1 MNLTMLVKTLDSG
14 QVEASVLEFPGC
26 RIEASSRDIAIL
38 VPGGAAND
46 QLRTTLI
53 DRLQDTEL
61 LAFEIPVNRANPW
74 MKLFGLF
81 KDDPYF
87 DDVVNIMQAE
97 RDALGDE
104 EIDPAYYS

>member
-1 MNLTMLVKTLDSG
+1 MNPRALVKTLDSG
-14 QVEASVLEFPGC
+14 QVEPNL
-26 RIEASSRDIAIL
+26 
-38 VPGGAAND
+38 
-46 QLRTTLI
+46 T
-53 DRLQDTEL
+53 
-61 LAFEIPVNRANPW
+61 NPW

-97 RDALGDE
+97 RDTLGDE

>member
-26 RIEASSRDIAIL
+26 RIEAASRDIAI
-38 VPGGAAND
+38 D
-46 QLRTTLI
+46 RLRTTLI
-53 DRLQDTEL
+53 YHLQDTEL
-61 LAFEIPVNRANPW
+61 LPFEIPVNFANPW

-81 KDDPYF
+81 KGDPYF

>member
-26 RIEASSRDIAIL
+26 RIEASSRDIAI
-38 VPGGAAND
+38 D
-46 QLRTTLI
+46 QLRTTVI

-61 LAFEIPVNRANPW
+61 LPFEIPVNLANPW
-74 MKLFGLF
+74 VKLFGLF

-87 DDVVNIMQAE
+87 DEVVNIMQAE
-97 RDALGDE
+97 RDVLGDE

>member
-1 MNLTMLVKTLDSG
+1 MNFTMLVKTLDSG
-14 QVEASVLEFPGC
+14 QVEVSVLEFPGC
-26 RIEASSRDIAIL
+26 RIEASSREIAI
-38 VPGGAAND
+38 D

>member
-26 RIEASSRDIAIL
+26 RIEASSRDIAI
-38 VPGGAAND
+38 D

-61 LAFEIPVNRANPW
+61 LSFDVPINLSNPW
-74 MKLFGLF
+74 VKLFGLF
-81 KDDPYF
+81 KEDPYF

-97 RDALGDE
+97 RNALGDE

>member
-26 RIEASSRDIAIL
+26 RIEASSRDIAIP
-38 VPGGAAND
+38 VPGGSAND

-61 LAFEIPVNRANPW
+61 LSFEIPINLANPW
-74 MKLFGLF
+74 VKLFGLF
-81 KDDPYF
+81 KEDPYF
-87 DDVVNIMQAE
+87 DDVVNIMQAD
-97 RDALGDE
+97 RNALGDE

>member
-1 MNLTMLVKTLDSG
+1 MNLTMLVKQLDSG

-26 RIEASSRDIAIL
+26 RIEASSRDIAI
-38 VPGGAAND
+38 D

-61 LAFEIPVNRANPW
+61 LPFEIPVNPVNPW

-81 KDDPYF
+81 KADPYF

>member
-1 MNLTMLVKTLDSG
+1 MNLTMLVKILDSG

-26 RIEASSRDIAIL
+26 RIEASSREIAI
-38 VPGGAAND
+38 D